1 VAKRTGRDLEPF
13 RGKPA
18 QRGDSAATHA
28 EIQQLIAP
36 IKVSYVDPSALTA
49 APRNARQHSERQVTQ
64 IAASIN
70 EFGFIVPIVTDEQ
83 GTVLAGHGRLAAAR
97 QLGLPKVP
105 VVKIGHLNDA
115 QKRAFRLADNRLAE
129 LPTADWQ
136 GSSRGSIGGS
146 QAAPS
151 VFPVAALTSNAKKP

>member
-1 VAKRTGRDLEPF
+1 M
-13 RGKPA
+13 
-18 QRGDSAATHA
+18 
-28 EIQQLIAP
+28 
-36 IKVSYVDPSALTA
+36 DPSALTA
-49 APRNARQHSERQVTQ
+49 APRNARQHSERQVAQ

-129 LPTADWQ
+129 LSGWDDDVLKLELAELTALDLTFDFEITGFDTVDVDRLLEGRSPTNADP
-136 GSSRGSIGGS
+136 
-146 QAAPS
+146 AAR
-151 VFPVAALTSNAKKP
+151 TG